1 MEVLSENRKLNSS
14 KWFLLVGVHSGCPL
28 KQQIH
33 ELEMFL
39 DAQLSLDL
47 HMTAVSIMPFVIL
60 PGRVTFVMVIN
71 ALVTIYLLFSIAVGL
86 HRTTLEKHQ
95 KLEKNS
101 S

>member
-1 MEVLSENRKLNSS
+1 MEVLSENRKLNSR
-14 KWFLLVGVHSGCPL
+14 FPLVGVHSGCPL

-39 DAQLSLDL
+39 DPQLSLDL

-60 PGRVTFVMVIN
+60 PGRVRFVMVIN
-71 ALVTIYLLFSIAVGL
+71 ALVNIYSLFRIAVGL
-86 HRTTLEKHQ
+86 HRTILEKHQ
-95 KLEKNS
+95 KLKHS